1 VSRLWP
7 AEGTIDRLPEEA
19 MALRALEGRLCS
31 VLEGAGYREVVV
43 PLLERD
49 GVWSAAD
56 AVRFIDRH
64 GELLGLRP
72 DFTGPVARLVAT
84 RLDAVAD
91 IRVSYRGTVFRDVN
105 TTSGERRQRQQVGF
119 ERFASGEHSED
130 VEIVATARQ
139 ALRDVGVDV
148 TVGLGSAAVVHA
160 LVPNADVEVRQA
172 LDRRDVEGLPEALRP
187 LLDLHGG
194 LDVIDTARRL
204 LPARTHAALDAL
216 LAVARHL
223 GPGVVVDLAEVRP
236 WSYYTG
242 VVFAFYA
249 DGAARAVAAGGR
261 YDGLTGRFGRARPAV
276 GATFDTDAILAL
288 TARAPTTTTSA
299 GPLRIALPKGR
310 IQADIL
316 ARLGARAP
324 SAAALKT
331 RALVVDGGT
340 VDGADGAWRFL
351 LVKDPDVAAYVER
364 GAADVGVAGLDVL
377 REGQAG
383 GGGDVLEPLVCS
395 FGACR
400 MCLCGRPDFDV
411 RAWSTT
417 RTLRIASKYPRLARA
432 ALLARGLPCEI
443 IELKGSVELAVV
455 ADLADAIVDLVETG
469 ATLRDNGLVVLEE
482 LFSSTARAVVNRAA
496 FRRRH
501 DEVRAFLALLSSTPT
516 GS

>member
-19 MALRALEGRLCS
+19 AALRALEGCLAS
-31 VLEGAGYREVVV
+31 ALEAAGYREVVV

-49 GVWSAAD
+49 GVWSATD
-56 AVRFIDRH
+56 AVRFVDRH

-91 IRVSYRGTVFRDVN
+91 IRVSYRGTVFRDVD

-119 ERFASGEHSED
+119 ERFAAGDIAED
-130 VEIVATARQ
+130 VEVIATARQ

-148 TVGLGSAAVVHA
+148 TVGLGSAAVVHTLLPDA
-160 LVPNADVEVRQA
+160 GIEVRRA
-172 LDRRDVEGLPEALRP
+172 LDRRDAEGLPAALRP
-187 LLDLHGG
+187 LLELHGG
-194 LDVIDTARRL
+194 RDVIDTARRV
-204 LPARTHAALDAL
+204 LPERTHAALDAL
-216 LAVARHL
+216 SAIARHL

-242 VVFAFYA
+242 VVFALYA
-249 DGAARAVAAGGR
+249 DGAARSVAAGGR

-288 TARAPTTTTSA
+288 TSRRSTTPATAP

-310 IQADIL
+310 IQAEIL
-316 ARLGARAP
+316 ARLGGRAP
-324 SAAALKT
+324 SPAALKT
-331 RALVVDGGT
+331 RALVVDGA
-340 VDGADGAWRFL
+340 DGGDGAWRFL

-383 GGGDVLEPLVCS
+383 GGGDVLEPLVCD

-400 MCLCGRPDFDV
+400 MCLCGRPGFDA

-417 RTLRIASKYPRLARA
+417 RTLRIASKYPRLARE
-432 ALLARGLPCEI
+432 ALAARGLPCEI

-469 ATLRDNGLVVLEE
+469 ATLRENGLVVLEE

-501 DEVRAFLALLSSTPT
+501 DEVRAFLALLSSSPPR
-516 GS
+516 S

>member
-1 VSRLWP
+1 
-7 AEGTIDRLPEEA
+7 
-19 MALRALEGRLCS
+19 
-31 VLEGAGYREVVV
+31 
-43 PLLERD
+43 
-49 GVWSAAD
+49 
-56 AVRFIDRH
+56 
-64 GELLGLRP
+64 
-72 DFTGPVARLVAT
+72 
-84 RLDAVAD
+84 
-91 IRVSYRGTVFRDVN
+91 
-105 TTSGERRQRQQVGF
+105 VGF
-119 ERFASGEHSED
+119 ERFAAGDVAED
-130 VEIVATARQ
+130 VEVIATARQ

-148 TVGLGSAAVVHA
+148 TVGLGSAAVVHTLLPDA
-160 LVPNADVEVRQA
+160 GVEVRQA
-172 LDRRDVEGLPEALRP
+172 LDRRDAEGLPAVLRP
-187 LLDLHGG
+187 LLELHGG
-194 LDVIDTARRL
+194 LDVLDAARRV
-204 LPARTHAALDAL
+204 LPERTHAALDAL
-216 LAVARHL
+216 SAIARHL

-242 VVFAFYA
+242 VVFALYA

-288 TARAPTTTTSA
+288 TATSA
-299 GPLRIALPKGR
+299 TPTRTTPAPLRIALPKGR
-310 IQADIL
+310 IQKDIL

-324 SAAALKT
+324 TAEALKT
-331 RALVVDGGT
+331 RALVVDG
-340 VDGADGAWRFL
+340 ADGGWRFL

-383 GGGDVLEPLVCS
+383 GGGDVLEPLVCD

-400 MCLCGRPDFDV
+400 MCLCGRPGFDA

-432 ALLARGLPCEI
+432 ALAARGLPCEI

-469 ATLRDNGLVVLEE
+469 ATLRENGLVVLEE

-501 DEVRAFLALLSSTPT
+501 DEVRAFIALLSSAPPR
-516 GS
+516 S